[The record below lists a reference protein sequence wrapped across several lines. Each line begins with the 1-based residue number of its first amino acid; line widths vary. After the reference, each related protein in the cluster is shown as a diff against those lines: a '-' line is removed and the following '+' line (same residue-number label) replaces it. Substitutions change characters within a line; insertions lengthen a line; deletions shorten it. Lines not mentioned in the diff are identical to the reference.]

1 MLEKFKFF
9 VIFILSSLVFY
20 VFWIKHFFSFFVALF
35 LYWSFFY
42 LIIFPF
48 KRLKDKK
55 YAFFD
60 MENFWKFSMNF
71 VYRTSLFLIIFSII
85 LWWFAFYQNKI
96 NPAMMPVYNIT
107 NWDKK
112 IVFHAMSH
120 IASPGFYS
128 DVKDDILS
136 LKNDNFVLFYE
147 WVKPGKEESYDKFDK
162 ALWVKFDADLY
173 VNMSKLYGLIKQDNS
188 LFLWLLKNKDKN
200 VDLSMDEIVKLY
212 EKDKIL
218 SGEKDDLKMPIDAN
232 VLITELLSKLDD
244 KQLSILRFINQ
255 SIMNTIIKNQN
266 IQDSMASAIWNKTI
280 MDTILWKRN
289 TYLIKAI
296 NEEKNKNIVITY
308 WLLHFKWVFDE
319 LQKQDKNWKIEKID
333 YLQVIR

>member
-1 MLEKFKFF
+1 
-9 VIFILSSLVFY
+9 
-20 VFWIKHFFSFFVALF
+20 
-35 LYWSFFY
+35 
-42 LIIFPF
+42 
-48 KRLKDKK
+48 
-55 YAFFD
+55 
-60 MENFWKFSMNF
+60 MENFGKFSMNF

-85 LWWFAFYQNKI
+85 LGGFAFYQNKI
-96 NPAMMPVYNIT
+96 NPAMMPVYHIT
-107 NWDKK
+107 NGNKK

-120 IASPGFYS
+120 IASPGFYN
-128 DVKDDILS
+128 DVKDDISS

-147 WVKPGKEESYDKFDK
+147 GVKPGKEESYDKFDK
-162 ALWVKFDADLY
+162 ALGVKFDADLY

-188 LFLWLLKNKDKN
+188 MFLGLLKNKDKN

-212 EKDKIL
+212 EKDKTL
-218 SGEKDDLKMPIDAN
+218 SGEKDDLKMPVDAN

-266 IQDSMASAIWNKTI
+266 IQDSMASAIGNKTI
-280 MDTILWKRN
+280 MDTILGKRN

-296 NEEKNKNIVITY
+296 KEEKNKNIVITY
-308 WLLHFKWVFDE
+308 GLLHFKGVFEE
-319 LQKQDKNWKIEKID
+319 LQKQDKNWKLEKTD